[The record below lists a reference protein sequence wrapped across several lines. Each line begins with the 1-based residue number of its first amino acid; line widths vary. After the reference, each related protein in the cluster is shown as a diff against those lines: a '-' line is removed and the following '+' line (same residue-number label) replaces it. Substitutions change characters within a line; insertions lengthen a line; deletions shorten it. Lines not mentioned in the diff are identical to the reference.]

1 MSGDLDAGLVLAAT
15 VPAPSIEYGKLSP
28 MLIVFG
34 AAVIGV
40 LVEAFVPRRL
50 RYLTHMALALAA
62 LIAALVAV
70 IALAGT
76 QATAAVGA
84 VAVDG
89 VTLFL
94 QGTLLVVSI
103 LGVLF
108 IRQRLGA
115 PPGGPAARAPPAPAR
130 GGAGCFTA
138 ACPTRGRGGG
148 GPRAPGPPGGATR

>member
-108 IRQRLGA
+108 IGQRVG
-115 PPGGPAARAPPAPAR
+115 PP
-130 GGAGCFTA
+130 
-138 ACPTRGRGGG
+138 GGG
-148 GPRAPGPPGGATR
+148 GPPGPRARPPAAVPFKKPPKKRNHPTRALK

>member
-108 IRQRLGA
+108 IGQRVA
-115 PPGGPAARAPPAPAR
+115 PR
-130 GGAGCFTA
+130 
-138 ACPTRGRGGG
+138 
-148 GPRAPGPPGGATR
+148 